1 MKLLEVAETGF
12 AFLAFQH
19 LVAVGLFR
27 SSYFGLDEGGGNVIF
42 VLAVG
47 VLPADEVFSPLFLLF
62 VGAWTDFGEQF

>member
-19 LVAVGLFR
+19 LVAVGVSR
-27 SSYFGLDEGGGNVIF
+27 PPYFGLDEGGGNVIF

-47 VLPADEVFSPLFLLF
+47 VLPADEISSSLFLLF
-62 VGAWTDFGEQF
+62 VCAGTDFGEHF